1 MSFVY
6 QNYMIIANAIGNVVF
21 LDPSVKKVFAEF
33 IAPKQ
38 RRLRKSGPSS
48 HKLREDLRQQMG
60 MANLYLAK
68 GQIDEAIEVCMEI
81 IRQGMICYLL

>member
-1 MSFVY
+1 MFS
-6 QNYMIIANAIGNVVF
+6 
-21 LDPSVKKVFAEF
+21 LDPSIMKMFADF

-38 RRLRKSGPSS
+38 RKLRKSGPSS

-68 GQIDEAIEVCMEI
+68 GQIDEALDVCMEI
-81 IRQGMICYLL
+81 IRQGMGF